1 MYALIRL
8 CDGTIVE
15 AVVLAHTPSWMR
27 VAAAGLDDVAELRL
41 CGSDWLDEHNEP
53 VQFSFLLA
61 TDNEEAPALSLPQAV
76 SAHAC

>member
-8 CDGTIVE
+8 CDGTTVE
-15 AVVLAHTPSWMR
+15 AVVLAHTRSWMR

-41 CGSDWLDEHNEP
+41 YGSDWLDECSQP
-53 VQFSFLLA
+53 VEFSFLLA
-61 TDNEEAPALSLPQAV
+61 TDEEEAPALSLPRAV